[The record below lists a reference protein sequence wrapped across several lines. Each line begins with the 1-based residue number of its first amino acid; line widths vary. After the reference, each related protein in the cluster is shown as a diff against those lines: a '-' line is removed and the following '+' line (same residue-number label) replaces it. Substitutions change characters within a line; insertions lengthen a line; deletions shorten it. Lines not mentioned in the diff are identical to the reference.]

1 MQILILLIFIFLLAR
16 LLVAAYNY
24 YSNPRL
30 PASRRSS
37 DEFVSI
43 LIPARNEAQNLQLI
57 LNSVL
62 GLKGVN
68 YEVIVLDDHSEDE
81 TFSMASSYASRHEA
95 IKVIRGKPL
104 NKGWTGKNYACWQ
117 LAEVA
122 KGEYLLFV
130 DADVNLHP
138 LLLSSALHRLK
149 EQKLSL
155 LSLFSNQQML
165 SLAEQSTVPL
175 MHYLLLTLLPLKL
188 ILGHRFA
195 VFSAA
200 CGQFMLFPAKEY
212 HRHCW
217 HETLRDK
224 VAEDLCIMKALK
236 EAGLRGEGLM
246 ANGLVSC
253 RMYRSFNEAIMGFS
267 KNFMAPF
274 DNRLSLFLPFIVTL
288 SLGPLLIMAAGEPY
302 QVVGLILIIFSTRI
316 YTSKLA
322 GENWRI
328 NLLLHPLQMLNLVII
343 SWTAVQQYFFK
354 NSVWKGRVV
363 VQVPAS
369 S

>member
-1 MQILILLIFIFLLAR
+1 MQILIPLIFIFLLAR
-16 LLVAAYNY
+16 LSVAAYNY

-30 PASRRSS
+30 TASRRSS
-37 DEFVSI
+37 DELVSI
-43 LIPARNEAQNLQLI
+43 LIPARNEAQNLHRI

-62 GLKGVN
+62 GLKGVK

-81 TFSMASSYASRHEA
+81 TFSIASSYGSKHEA
-95 IKVIRGKPL
+95 IQVIRGKPL
-104 NKGWTGKNYACWQ
+104 KKGWTGKNYACWQ

-122 KGEYLLFV
+122 KGDYLLFV

-149 EQKLSL
+149 EQELSL

-200 CGQFMLFPAKEY
+200 CGQFMLFSAKEY
-212 HRHCW
+212 HLYRW
-217 HETLRDK
+217 HDTLRGK
-224 VAEDLCIMKALK
+224 VAEDLGIMKALK

-288 SLGPLLIMAAGEPY
+288 SLGPLFIIATGDLY
-302 QVVGLILIIFSTRI
+302 QLVSLILIIFSTRI

-322 GENWRI
+322 GEDWRT
-328 NLLLHPLQMLNLVII
+328 NSLLHPLQMLNLLII
-343 SWTAVQQYFFK
+343 SGAAVQQHLFK

-363 VQVPAS
+363 VQVPAGS
-369 S
+369 